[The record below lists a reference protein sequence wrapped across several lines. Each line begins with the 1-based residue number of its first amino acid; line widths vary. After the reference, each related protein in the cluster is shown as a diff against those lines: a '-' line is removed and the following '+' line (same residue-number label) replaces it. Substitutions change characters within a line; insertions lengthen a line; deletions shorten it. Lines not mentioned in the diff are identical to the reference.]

1 MVLVLSTLLC
11 PEKYVYHPSSHPSAR
26 LMVALLH
33 GWKLGR
39 PSRTTPNA
47 PQPQPGY
54 YSNPAKR
61 RDARETGLHS
71 GPRVASL
78 WKAVACYV
86 QGLDCLSLARSQGE
100 ACDLCSV
107 CLKDLKELSCRM
119 VDIIGEKVLCRA
131 NCSLLTSPEPVEI
144 RQQLDLP
151 AARPIEPI
159 DTVTYCM
166 FTTSHQSNIL
176 LEHLLGLISL
186 IVGHCTIWIGYTP
199 GFIAG
204 IGRLTHIKMVGSDA
218 HCPQ

>member
-1 MVLVLSTLLC
+1 
-11 PEKYVYHPSSHPSAR
+11 
-26 LMVALLH
+26 MVALLH
-33 GWKLGR
+33 GWKPGR
-39 PSRTTPNA
+39 PSRTTPSA
-47 PQPQPGY
+47 PAPQPGY

-144 RQQLDLP
+144 SQQLDLL
-151 AARPIEPI
+151 AAHPEHEQPLKPI
-159 DTVTYCM
+159 DTVTYRM
-166 FTTSHQSNIL
+166 FTTSHQSKIL
-176 LEHLLGLISL
+176 LEHLPGLISL

-204 IGRLTHIKMVGSDA
+204 IGRLTHINMVGSYLLIA
-218 HCPQ
+218 LNS